1 MTGGGKSLKGP
12 AEGTQRR
19 RAVAVTGIVFRWEF
33 DTVTGDEAREVQAA
47 QTKATMELA
56 KWLLSSSTKSSTTIE
71 EA

>member
-1 MTGGGKSLKGP
+1 MTAADMNLKGP

-19 RAVAVTGIVFRWEF
+19 GAATAAGPVFRWTFE
-33 DTVTGDEAREVQAA
+33 TVTGDEAREVQAA

-56 KWLLSSSTKSSTTIE
+56 KWLLSSTTTRSQE